1 MAIRTSDF
9 LVVGGGIVGLTLA
22 LDLKRRYSDC
32 SVTLLEKEH
41 ACGLHASGRNSG
53 VLHAGFYYSAN
64 SLKAQFTRDGNAQLA
79 AYCAERGLPLSRCGK
94 LVVATSEADL
104 NGLVELQRRGNANG
118 VPLEALSAAE
128 VRLLE
133 PRARTYDWALF
144 SPSTAT
150 VAPAAV
156 VASLVAD
163 ALLAGIVILTDVAY
177 RRRGRDGVLTS
188 DGPLAAG
195 YVVNAAGLYADR
207 IARDYGFSERYRI
220 LPFRGH
226 YLVSAPG
233 ALPMRTHVYPVPSL
247 ANPFLGVHITRRL
260 DGSVK
265 IGPTATAA
273 LWREHYGGLGKF
285 SLAEC
290 LSIVGR
296 ELSLLARDRTFRQL
310 AKAELLFGTRQG
322 MLRRAA
328 ELVDGVRPAAF
339 QRWGPPGIRAQ
350 LYDIRARR
358 LEMDFRYEGDD
369 RSFHILNAVSPAF
382 TCSLPM
388 AAHFGQ
394 RIDELLNGSA
404 QIEESPLSAA
414 SVAP

>member
-1 MAIRTSDF
+1 MAAQCPLPRCGARVHSRARGACGPGRRRGVQRGRRQPQSYDRRFRQHGGHDRRRRGDRAAAGHCRPAGLPRQLRENPQYARLRARVHGGSGHSGSRRSRAARPDAARLPERDLSQRAGAQAIVSHSAAAAHRLAARRRAGRVRTRLGISLTRSSTQMAIRTSDF

-195 YVVNAAGLYADR
+195 
-207 IARDYGFSERYRI
+207 
-220 LPFRGH
+220 
-226 YLVSAPG
+226 
-233 ALPMRTHVYPVPSL
+233 
-247 ANPFLGVHITRRL
+247 
-260 DGSVK
+260 
-265 IGPTATAA
+265 
-273 LWREHYGGLGKF
+273 
-285 SLAEC
+285 
-290 LSIVGR
+290 
-296 ELSLLARDRTFRQL
+296 
-310 AKAELLFGTRQG
+310 
-322 MLRRAA
+322 
-328 ELVDGVRPAAF
+328 
-339 QRWGPPGIRAQ
+339 
-350 LYDIRARR
+350 
-358 LEMDFRYEGDD
+358 
-369 RSFHILNAVSPAF
+369 
-382 TCSLPM
+382 
-388 AAHFGQ
+388 
-394 RIDELLNGSA
+394 
-404 QIEESPLSAA
+404 
-414 SVAP
+414 